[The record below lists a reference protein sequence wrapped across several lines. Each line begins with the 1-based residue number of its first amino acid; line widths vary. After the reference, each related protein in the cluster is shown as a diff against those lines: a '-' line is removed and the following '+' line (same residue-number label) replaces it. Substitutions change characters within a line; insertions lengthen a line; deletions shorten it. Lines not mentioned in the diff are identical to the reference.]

1 MALKSAF
8 LNSAGSVRNGWKI
21 LGFSAL
27 LYSCM
32 VLLSLFGLWRTLGFE
47 WATALAVLTATVICL
62 CLERAPLPSLGLKPT
77 LRWGAE
83 FATGALGGLFLML
96 LVAGCIFL
104 CRGLHWQRGGGAN
117 WHELMAGAWLYLAVA
132 VNEELLFRGY
142 PFQRLMRGMVTWI
155 ALLLMGLWFAY
166 AHWDNPGMTGS
177 VKAWATLNIFLAGL
191 LLGLAYLKTRRL
203 ALPMGIH
210 LGWNWTQGSLL
221 GFGVSGT
228 MDTRGWVNPIFDGRP
243 EWLTGGAFGLEAS
256 LPCALLCAAAIVGL
270 ALWKP
275 HGQRDAVGQVPEA

>member
-1 MALKSAF
+1 MLKEVF
-8 LNSAGSVRNGWKI
+8 FGCTGSFRNGWKI
-21 LGFSAL
+21 LGFTAL
-27 LYSCM
+27 LYFCM
-32 VLLSLFGLWRTLGFE
+32 MFLGLLGLWRRLGFE
-47 WATALAVLTATVICL
+47 WAMALAVLAATVLCL
-62 CLERAPLPSLGLKPT
+62 RLERAPWPNLGMKAS

-83 FATGALGGLFLML
+83 FAVGSLGGLLLML
-96 LVAGCIFL
+96 LVAGCILAFH
-104 CRGLHWQRGGGAN
+104 GFHWQRSGGATLN
-117 WHELMAGAWLYLAVA
+117 ELMAGAWLYLAVA

-142 PFQRLMRGMVTWI
+142 VFQRLFKGMGTWI

-166 AHWDNPGMTGS
+166 AHWENPGMSGA

-210 LGWNWTQGSLL
+210 LGWNWAQGSLL

-228 MDTRGWVNPIFDGRP
+228 MDTRGWVKPIFEGRP

-256 LPCALLCAAAIVGL
+256 LPCALLCGL
-270 ALWKP
+270 AILGLAFWNPRQEKAQ
-275 HGQRDAVGQVPEA
+275 GEA